1 MLYLV
6 LVIVFIV
13 AVIWAYRIDYKKDKK
28 AFIATAGGTLLFIIY
43 YIIKTILI

>member
-1 MLYLV
+1 MPHLV

-13 AVIWAYRIDYKKDKK
+13 AVIWAYRIDYKKNKK

-43 YIIKTILI
+43 YIIKTILL